1 MRALWEIRAD
11 VTIAHRRFRA
21 GLFVWRIA
29 MLQISAQQLAELLSG
44 IARAQA
50 AVVLGLETA
59 APGTRGNYV
68 LPAVQNV
75 SHLRDH
81 PNPTL
86 VDIPV
91 RVLLSYMGR
100 MGPDIDAIARDLER
114 LLGSEAESER
124 TLGAPNEVELDE
136 PSAEAGDSLDFSTD
150 L

>member
-1 MRALWEIRAD
+1 
-11 VTIAHRRFRA
+11 
-21 GLFVWRIA
+21 

-59 APGTRGNYV
+59 TPGTRGNYV
-68 LPAVQNV
+68 LPAIQNV

-91 RVLLSYMGR
+91 RILLSYMGR
-100 MGPDIDAIARDLER
+100 IGPDIDAVARDLER
-114 LLGSEAESER
+114 LLGDGAEQAAPPGEAAEV
-124 TLGAPNEVELDE
+124 TLNEPAPD
-136 PSAEAGDSLDFSTD
+136 AGESLDFSGNG
-150 L
+150 